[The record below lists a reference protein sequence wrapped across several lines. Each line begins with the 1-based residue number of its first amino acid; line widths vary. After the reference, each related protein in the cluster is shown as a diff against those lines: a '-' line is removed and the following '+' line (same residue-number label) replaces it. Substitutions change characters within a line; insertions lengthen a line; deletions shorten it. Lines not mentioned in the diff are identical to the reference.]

1 MHDKAILEN
10 AITLKCVRES
20 YKNHEICNKAVGNY
34 SHATEYFSEFY
45 KTQTMWDKAVYTF
58 PSTLKFLP
66 ECYKAKEMCHRAV
79 HTCFFVFDVTLDKY
93 QTEENIT

>member
-1 MHDKAILEN
+1 
-10 AITLKCVRES
+10 
-20 YKNHEICNKAVGNY
+20 
-34 SHATEYFSEFY
+34 
-45 KTQTMWDKAVYTF
+45 MWDKAVYTF

-79 HTCFFVFDVTLDKY
+79 HSCFFVFDVILDKY